1 MARWLSQR
9 LGTLYAEIY
18 QRFGPET
25 FTSSDVA
32 EIMGKKGAAR
42 TALLRMRKAGAVYVH
57 EKKTRKWLYR
67 LADPE
72 TYLLSIAGIIRNLEK
87 IPQQRYSRLIGIFS
101 TEVIKRNIGI
111 KSIVLFGSVARGN
124 ARQDS
129 DVDLLILSDAFKSLG
144 EAVDKLVDIEYSP
157 RVVQEMEWLE
167 NNGVS
172 THLSFHPVS
181 SHTLQ
186 MHPPI
191 ILDIIDEG
199 IPIID
204 DGTYRIEAKKIK
216 ARMNEL
222 GAKRIWLT
230 RDEWVWILKPD
241 AKIGEV
247 IEI

>member
-1 MARWLSQR
+1 MANWLSRR
-9 LGTLYAEIY
+9 LGTLYAELY
-18 QRFGPET
+18 QKFGPEI

-32 EIMGKKGAAR
+32 EILGKNGAAR
-42 TALLRMRKAGAVYVH
+42 TALIRMRRAGAVYVH
-57 EKKTRKWLYR
+57 EKKPRRWLYR

-72 TYLLSIAGIIRNLEK
+72 SYLLSIARTIRNLEK
-87 IPQQRYSRLIGIFS
+87 IPQQRYCRLLGIFS
-101 TEVIKRNIGI
+101 AEVIKRKIGI
-111 KSIVLFGSVARGN
+111 KSIVLFGSVARGS

-129 DVDLLILSDAFKSLG
+129 DIDLLMVSDTFKSLG
-144 EAVDKLVDIEYSP
+144 EAVDRLVDIEYSP
-157 RVVQEMEWLE
+157 RVLQEIEWLE

-181 SHTLQ
+181 SHMLRL
-186 MHPPI
+186 HPPI

-204 DGTYRIEAKKIK
+204 DGTYRMEAKKIRE
-216 ARMNEL
+216 RMKEL
-222 GAKRIWLT
+222 GAKRIWLAE
-230 RDEWVWILKPD
+230 DEWVWILKPD